1 MKVIHSISL
10 VALLSTAV
18 FGQTPPAHQEFEVA
32 SVRPAAPAG
41 QEKVALGFHLDGSHV
56 NIASFTLRD
65 LMVRA
70 YSVKPAQVS
79 GPDWIF
85 TERFDVKATLPA
97 GSSTNDIPEM
107 LQSLLSDRFKLKMH
121 REKK

>member
-1 MKVIHSISL
+1 MKAIHSVSL
-10 VALLSTAV
+10 IALLSASI
-18 FGQTPPAHQEFEVA
+18 FGQASPSGREFEVA

-70 YSVKPAQVS
+70 YGVKPAQVS

-85 TERFDVKATLPA
+85 MERFDVKATLPA
-97 GSSTNDIPEM
+97 GSTTNDIPEM
-107 LQSLLSDRFKLKMH
+107 LQTLLADRFKLKIH
-121 REKK
+121 REK